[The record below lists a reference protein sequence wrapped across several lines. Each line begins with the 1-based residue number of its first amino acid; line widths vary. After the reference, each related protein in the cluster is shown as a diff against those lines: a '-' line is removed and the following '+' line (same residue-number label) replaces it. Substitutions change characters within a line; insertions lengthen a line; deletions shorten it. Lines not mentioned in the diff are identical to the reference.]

1 MQEVAKQARN
11 ELLNLYNTIYND
23 LYENDYTYDLLE
35 KGEKLLKNKA
45 LYNLLFILRGDLLT
59 SDREIA
65 AYYLWAK
72 KSELI

>member
-1 MQEVAKQARN
+1 MQEIAKQARE
-11 ELLNLYNTIYND
+11 ELLNEYNAIYND
-23 LYENDYTYDLLE
+23 LYENGYNYEQLE
-35 KGEKLLKNKA
+35 NGEKLLKNKP

-65 AYYLWAK
+65 AYYEWAK